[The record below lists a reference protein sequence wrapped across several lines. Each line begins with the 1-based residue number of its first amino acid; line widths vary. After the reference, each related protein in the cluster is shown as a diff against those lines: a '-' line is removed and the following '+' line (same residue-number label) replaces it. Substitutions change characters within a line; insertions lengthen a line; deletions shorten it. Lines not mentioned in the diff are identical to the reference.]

1 MIRATALHKRYGSVI
16 AVDEVTFD
24 ALNGQ
29 VTGVLGPNGAGKTTS
44 LRLITGLLRPTRGE
58 VRVDDLDPRDD
69 AAAARRR
76 LGVLPDG
83 AGLYGRLT
91 PREHL
96 RYAARLAGL
105 SRAAEAVAV
114 RHAIDAFGLSRL
126 ADRATAGFSQG
137 EQRRVALAR
146 AIVHD
151 PPNVLLD
158 EPTGALDVLAARVV
172 RKHVRQLAESGRAVI
187 MTTHIMQEAEA
198 LCDRIVLI
206 ARGRTIATGTPD
218 ELRQRG
224 ACTSLEA
231 AFVRLVGQEG
241 WE

>member
-1 MIRATALHKRYGSVI
+1 MIRATQLHKQFDRVV
-16 AVDEVTFD
+16 AVDDVTFE
-24 ALNGQ
+24 APNGH

-44 LRLITGLLRPTRGE
+44 LRLITGLLRPTRGT
-58 VRVDDLDPRDD
+58 VHVDDIDPQADTHG
-69 AAAARRR
+69 ARRR
-76 LGVLPDG
+76 LGVLSDG

-105 SRAAEAVAV
+105 SRVDETRAVTRV
-114 RHAIDAFGLSRL
+114 IEAFGLSRL
-126 ADRATAGFSQG
+126 ADRPTAGFSQG

-146 AIVHD
+146 AVVHD

-172 RKHVRQLAESGRAVI
+172 RTLVRQLAASGRAVVL
-187 MTTHIMQEAEA
+187 TTHIMQEAEA
-198 LCDRIVLI
+198 LCDRIVVI
-206 ARGRTIATGTPD
+206 ARGRTAAVGTPD
-218 ELRQRG
+218 ELRRLTGCQ
-224 ACTSLEA
+224 SLES

>member
-1 MIRATALHKRYGSVI
+1 MIRAAALHKRFGRVV
-16 AVDEVTFD
+16 AVEDVSFD
-24 ALNGQ
+24 APGGM

-44 LRLITGLLRPTRGE
+44 LRLITGLLTPTRGD
-58 VRVDDLDPRDD
+58 VRVDEIDPQRD
-69 AAAARRR
+69 AVAARRR
-76 LGVLPDG
+76 LGVLADG
-83 AGLYGRLT
+83 AGLYSRLT

-105 SRAAEAVAV
+105 PRSAEARAV
-114 RHAIDAFGLSRL
+114 DRAIEAFGLARL
-126 ADRATAGFSQG
+126 ADRAAAGFSQG

-146 AIVHD
+146 AVVHD

-172 RKHVRQLAESGRAVI
+172 RKLVRQLAGSGKAVLL
-187 MTTHIMQEAEA
+187 TTHVMPEAEA
-198 LCDRIVLI
+198 LCDRIVI
-206 ARGRTIATGTPD
+206 ISRGRTVAIGTPD
-218 ELRQRG
+218 ELRQQTG
-224 ACTSLEA
+224 CASLEA

>member
-1 MIRATALHKRYGSVI
+1 MIRATALHKRFGRLV
-16 AVDEVTFD
+16 AVEDVSFD
-24 ALNGQ
+24 APNGQ

-44 LRLITGLLRPTRGE
+44 LRLITGLLQPTRGQ
-58 VRVDDLDPRDD
+58 VLVDDLDPQKDTT
-69 AAAARRR
+69 AARRR
-76 LGVLPDG
+76 LGVLSDG

-91 PREHL
+91 AREHL

-105 SRAAEAVAV
+105 SRADETPAVHGV
-114 RHAIDAFGLSRL
+114 IEAFGLSRL
-126 ADRATAGFSQG
+126 ADRPTAGFSQG

-146 AIVHD
+146 AVVHD

-172 RKHVRQLAESGRAVI
+172 RQHVRRLAHSGRAVV

-206 ARGRTIATGTPD
+206 SRGRTIATGTPD
-218 ELRQRG
+218 ELRQQTG
-224 ACTSLEA
+224 CTSLEA